1 VNFKNKVFF
10 FYFNLFFLLNIIFGI
25 LGGSKCLSTNLGW
38 VGCTNRAVIEYM
50 KVHCTAYMFTN
61 AVNPV

>member
-1 VNFKNKVFF
+1 M
-10 FYFNLFFLLNIIFGI
+10 G
-25 LGGSKCLSTNLGW
+25 GGSKCLSTNLGW

-50 KVHCTAYMFTN
+50 KVHCTAFMFTN